1 MSITRNEGTSVN
13 RPFKTS
19 VLLTP
24 NLHTTDYDPRL
35 KADLAKSFWDAVR
48 RMRDAR
54 RTGEPDL
61 ARARATPLVARES
74 VAGSMQEA
82 LHRLDAIRG
91 ECRALVSR
99 RAALSAGAA
108 VVPLPGLDIGT
119 DVAILIKLLPK
130 INEKFG
136 LTPAQIDQL
145 DTDTKSV
152 VMMFISGLGASL
164 VGRLVTRELV
174 IKVLMKLGVRVTT
187 KGIVKFVPLLGQALS
202 ATISF
207 GAMKLLGNQHIDD
220 CHEVARRT
228 LVERAGRAS

>member
-1 MSITRNEGTSVN
+1 MRTE
-13 RPFKTS
+13 
-19 VLLTP
+19 
-24 NLHTTDYDPRL
+24 
-35 KADLAKSFWDAVR
+35 LAKSFWDAVR
-48 RMRDAR
+48 RVRDTR
-54 RTGEPDL
+54 RSADSRT
-61 ARARATPLVARES
+61 ATPRAGPLVLREE
-74 VAGSMQEA
+74 ADLSMQQA
-82 LHRLDAIRG
+82 LQRLDTIRDR
-91 ECRALVSR
+91 CRALVTR
-99 RAALSAGAA
+99 RATLSAGAA

-130 INEKFG
+130 INQEFG
-136 LTPAQIDQL
+136 LTPEQIDKL
-145 DTDTKSV
+145 DTETRSV

-220 CHEVARRT
+220 CYEVARRT